1 MADFLKAR
9 DLELLDAVDAFA
21 REPFEGRVW
30 RVVRQGRD
38 PTLGSPSRS
47 RWCNG
52 QFDVLYTSM
61 ERDGAIA
68 EIHALLSLQPVFPF
82 DMRWDCYELKVR
94 SPKTLRIADLPALE
108 KLGVDTARYEERRYD
123 RTQSLADAAFFLGF
137 DGLIAPSARWACRNL
152 MLFTSRLAPT
162 DVELASDAGVEI
174 DWVAWRRKHRRTPP
188 VAGESRR
195 VRNEP
200 RFAT

>member
-1 MADFLKAR
+1 
-9 DLELLDAVDAFA
+9 
-21 REPFEGRVW
+21 
-30 RVVRQGRD
+30 
-38 PTLGSPSRS
+38 
-47 RWCNG
+47 
-52 QFDVLYTSM
+52 M

-152 MLFTSRLAPT
+152 MLFTSRLALT

-174 DWVAWRRKHRRTPP
+174 DWVCLAPET
-188 VAGESRR
+188 
-195 VRNEP
+195 
-200 RFAT
+200 